1 MRAGVVAAV
10 VALACAGGWAALAV
24 GDAPRS
30 ADPLSADALMADVQT
45 YAGLAPDHVSGT
57 TDSGATQAW
66 LKDQL
71 HAAGLVTGTDAYRFF
86 RFVPE
91 QVRLAISGVPVP
103 SVVARFYSGTTP
115 AGGLSRTLV
124 YAQNGTAQSYSSAGA
139 AGKIAVVDA
148 EQADGVAPA
157 QDSAVDNAKAAGAAA
172 LVVVTEGPEDYPVQ
186 EDIDSRSGML
196 GMPVVFVGK
205 RTGAQVIAAAK
216 AGEHANL
223 ELQADVGEGCD
234 TNTYAVLPG
243 ADPGRY
249 VVVGT
254 PTSGF
259 VPAASERGA
268 GVAVLLGLARHY
280 AAIPRAQR
288 PETLVFVGTTGHE
301 DGYLG
306 LPTFMRAH
314 PQWFANADAY
324 VHLGASLAAEAIAEG
339 STGTIVRTP
348 AGDPTRL
355 LYTSENPLLQAIAQK
370 AFGADGAQ
378 IGSSSPGV
386 RNVGEQVYAYHAG
399 VPIVSASGGS
409 YYFHT
414 AGDRPDGVSPSLL
427 AAIAAGFRD
436 SIDGIAALPPGAVR
450 AANPVA
456 TQLGAGQQ
464 PGATP
469 AGGGATAI
477 PADEPAPVARCAQP
491 PVAPARDAQDPS
503 SANARPGGISAG
515 LALVPTYDDP
525 QPAYAWE
532 GSWQSREFTVP
543 SHATGA
549 TLYGTIFAPPGA
561 RAGDNLPVVVI
572 GPGSGPGVQAFYQ
585 WSARDLAGHGYI
597 ALTID
602 PQGVGRSETFGPA
615 GCTGRDPTAPGA
627 ICPGVPFQQAS
638 NYIDGL
644 RTGIDYVLSDRNP
657 WRAAIDPREIGIA
670 GHSLSARAAGYLQGR
685 GPRVKAAV
693 AWDNLASTLDG
704 DAGTPSGGGTAG
716 ALIGGEL
723 PGPDTPNTP
732 RVPALGE
739 ASDAVGTT
747 NPTDNNPDIKKTGW
761 AYWRAHG
768 RPSMEVV
775 FAGASHADWGQSQ
788 LTSAAKAIQIQHFE
802 YYTRAWFDRW
812 LRHDLSATTRLLART
827 VDGSGAASLMSTKF
841 RSAAYLDGH
850 DCEDLAKACP

>member
-288 PETLVFVGTTGHE
+288 PDTLVFVGTTGHE

-339 STGTIVRTP
+339 PTGTIVRTP

-409 YYFHT
+409 YYF
-414 AGDRPDGVSPSLL
+414 
-427 AAIAAGFRD
+427 
-436 SIDGIAALPPGAVR
+436 
-450 AANPVA
+450 
-456 TQLGAGQQ
+456 
-464 PGATP
+464 
-469 AGGGATAI
+469 
-477 PADEPAPVARCAQP
+477 
-491 PVAPARDAQDPS
+491 
-503 SANARPGGISAG
+503 
-515 LALVPTYDDP
+515 PTYDDP
-525 QPAYAWE
+525 QPAYAWQ

-670 GHSLSARAAGYLQGR
+670 GHSLSARAAGYLQGVD
-685 GPRVKAAV
+685 PRVKAAV
-693 AWDNLASTLDG
+693 AWDNLTSTLDG

-732 RVPALGE
+732 RVPAVGE

-827 VDGSGAASLMSTKF
+827 VDGSSAASLMSTKF